1 MLLREIKGQQME
13 RYSRSWLERLKI
25 AMIAT
30 LPKLILIQLTAI
42 KIQADIFADFYK
54 MILKFIWKYKGSRRA
69 KNNFEKEQIWGLTLS
84 DFKNTS
90 EL

>member
-13 RYSRSWLERLKI
+13 RYSHSWLERLKI

-42 KIQADIFADFYK
+42 KIQADIFADDP
-54 MILKFIWKYKGSRRA
+54 
-69 KNNFEKEQIWGLTLS
+69 QIHL
-84 DFKNTS
+84 
-90 EL
+90 EI